1 MRKRTLWALL
11 LVLAIVVAACGGTAS
26 SDSTDAATATTEEAG
41 APATTEAPDE
51 PTDETTA
58 SGDPVT
64 IEYFSFSAGEANL
77 PRLEAI
83 AEAFEAENPNI
94 DIELTT
100 APYDSYFTDLQTR
113 IAGGDAPD
121 AFELNYENF
130 VTYADS
136 GTLLD
141 LAATAPDVVD
151 ASVYAGDA
159 YDVFNYQGTQYGLPG
174 SFSVV
179 VLFYNKDLFDAAGV
193 DYPDASWTWTEEM
206 EAAEALTDV
215 DNGVWGDFQPIQ
227 FFEFYKVLAQ
237 NGGSFFNE
245 DKTEATFNSPEGIEA
260 AQWLVDKVGTV
271 MPTAEQMGGQDD
283 GGMFMAGQTAI
294 WHSGIWMFAAVND
307 SGVNY
312 DIAVEPGSVEKA
324 AHFFANGVVA
334 SVETERP
341 QEVAMWL
348 QYLASSDVM
357 VQQRL
362 EAGWELPAVSNDSVL
377 QPYLEQTPP
386 ENREAVFE
394 SLESVVTPPV
404 IVDQQQMQDI
414 VSQALEQAVLGQVSV
429 EDALNSAAEQV
440 NALLG

>member
-1 MRKRTLWALL
+1 MALGM
-11 LVLAIVVAACGGTAS
+11 VVAACGGTDTS
-26 SDSTDAATATTEEAG
+26 ESTESPPDATDDAG
-41 APATTEAPDE
+41 APADTEAPDE
-51 PTDETTA
+51 PTDDTTA

-94 DIELTT
+94 DVELTT
-100 APYDSYFTDLQTR
+100 AAFDSYFTDLQTR

-136 GTLLD
+136 GVLLD

-151 ASVYAGDA
+151 PSVYAGDA

-193 DYPDASWTWTEEM
+193 DYPDASWTWAEELA
-206 EAAEALTDV
+206 AAEALTDV
-215 DNGVWGDFQPIQ
+215 DAGVWGDFQPIQ

-237 NGGSFFNE
+237 NGGSFFN
-245 DKTEATFNSPEGIEA
+245 DDQTEATFNGPEGVEA
-260 AQWLVDKVGTV
+260 AEWLVDKVGTV
-271 MPTAEQMGGQDD
+271 MPGAEQMGGQDD
-283 GGMFMAGQTAI
+283 GGLFMAGQTAM
-294 WHSGIWMFAAVND
+294 WHSGIWMFTAVGD

-312 DIAVEPGSVEKA
+312 DIVVEPGNAEKA
-324 AHFFANGVVA
+324 AHFFANGVVG
-334 SVETERP
+334 SVDTP
-341 QEVAMWL
+341 HPGEVAMWL

-362 EAGWELPAVSNDSVL
+362 EAGWELPAVADDTVL
-377 QPYLEQTPP
+377 QPYLEQAPP
-386 ENREAVFE
+386 ANRAAVFE

-414 VSQALEQAVLGQVSV
+414 VTQALEQAVLGQVSV
-429 EDALNSAAEQV
+429 EDALNSAADQV
-440 NALLG
+440 NALLGG